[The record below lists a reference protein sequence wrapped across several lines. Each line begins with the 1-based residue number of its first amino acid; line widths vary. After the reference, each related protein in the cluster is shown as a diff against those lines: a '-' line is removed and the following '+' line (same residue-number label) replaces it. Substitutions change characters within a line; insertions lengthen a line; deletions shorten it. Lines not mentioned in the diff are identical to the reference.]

1 MNINRRRV
9 LQGMTAGVGIMG
21 ASRMSHAS
29 TRSYGFTHGIASGDP
44 LSDRVILW
52 TRYLPKA
59 GASKV
64 DGQLSEIIWQVADD
78 ASFTRLV
85 ASGTAATHAGRD
97 YTVKVDATG
106 LEAGKRYFYRFRVNG
121 EYSPT
126 GSTKTLPVGDV
137 AQFRM
142 AVASCS
148 NYPQGYFHAYDDI
161 AKSDLDVVLHLGDYI
176 YEYARGVYVNPIA
189 EETLG
194 RAVEPENEILTLDD
208 YRARYA
214 V

>member
-21 ASRMSHAS
+21 ASRMSYAS

-85 ASGTAATHAGRD
+85 ASGT
-97 YTVKVDATG
+97 
-106 LEAGKRYFYRFRVNG
+106 
-121 EYSPT
+121 
-126 GSTKTLPVGDV
+126 
-137 AQFRM
+137 
-142 AVASCS
+142 
-148 NYPQGYFHAYDDI
+148 
-161 AKSDLDVVLHLGDYI
+161 
-176 YEYARGVYVNPIA
+176 
-189 EETLG
+189 
-194 RAVEPENEILTLDD
+194 
-208 YRARYA
+208 
-214 V
+214 